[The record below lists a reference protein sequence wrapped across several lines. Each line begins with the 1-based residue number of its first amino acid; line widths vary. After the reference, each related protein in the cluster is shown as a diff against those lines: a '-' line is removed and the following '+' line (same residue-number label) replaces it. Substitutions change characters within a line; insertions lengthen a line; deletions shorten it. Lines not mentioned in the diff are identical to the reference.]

1 MLEGLKELG
10 FNPPVLLAQIIAFGI
25 LFVLLYL
32 VAFRPITRM
41 LDQRAAKIKEG
52 LDQSERIREQ
62 AAQAEEEY
70 RKRIEEAGKAGQDLL
85 NRATRT
91 AEEVRQQGQQKAL
104 EEAQA
109 LLTRAR
115 NEIQRERDEALGSL
129 RREFADLTI
138 AAAEK
143 VIERSL
149 DKQAHRDIIDKVLAE
164 APKINRG

>member
-1 MLEGLKELG
+1 MLEGLKKLG
-10 FNPPVLLAQIIAFGI
+10 FDAPTLIAQIINFTI

-32 VAFRPITRM
+32 LAFRPVTRW
-41 LDQRAAKIKEG
+41 LDKRAAKIKES
-52 LDQSERIREQ
+52 LDQSERIKAQ
-62 AAQAEEEY
+62 AAQAEEEFK
-70 RKRIEEAGKAGQDLL
+70 KRIEEASKAGQDVI

-91 AEEVRQQGQQKAL
+91 ADEVRRQGQQRAL

-164 APKINRG
+164 APKINKG

>member
-1 MLEGLKELG
+1 MLDKLAELG
-10 FNPPVLLAQIIAFGI
+10 LSGSTLLLQVVNFTI

-32 VAFRPITRM
+32 VAYRPVTRM
-41 LDQRAAKIKEG
+41 LDKRAAKIKEG
-52 LDQSERIREQ
+52 LDQSERIKGQ

-70 RKRIEEAGKAGQDLL
+70 RKRIEEASKAGQDLI

-104 EEAQA
+104 EDAQA

-164 APKINRG
+164 APKINQG

>member
-10 FNPPVLLAQIIAFGI
+10 FNASTLIAQIINFAI

-32 VAFRPITRM
+32 VAFRPVTRM
-41 LDQRAAKIKEG
+41 LDKRAAKIKEG
-52 LDQSERIREQ
+52 LDQSERIKEQ

-70 RKRIEEAGKAGQDLL
+70 RKRVEEASKAGQDLI

-91 AEEVRQQGQQKAL
+91 AEEVRQQGQQRAL

-115 NEIQRERDEALGSL
+115 GEIQRERDEAIGSL
-129 RREFADLTI
+129 RGEFADLTI

-164 APKINRG
+164 APKINKG

>member
-1 MLEGLKELG
+1 MLQKLAELG
-10 FNPPVLLAQIIAFGI
+10 LNMPTLLAQIVNFSL
-25 LFVLLYL
+25 LFVVLYL
-32 VAFRPITRM
+32 VAYRPITRM
-41 LDQRAAKIKEG
+41 LDKRAAKIKEG
-52 LDQSERIREQ
+52 LDQAERIREQ
-62 AAQAEEEY
+62 AAQADEEY
-70 RKRIEEAGKAGQDLL
+70 RRRIEEASKAGQDLIS
-85 NRATRT
+85 RASKT
-91 AEEVRQQGQQKAL
+91 AEEVRQQGQQRAL

-115 NEIQRERDEALGSL
+115 SEIQRERDDALGSL

-164 APKINRG
+164 APKINQG

>member
-10 FNPPVLLAQIIAFGI
+10 FNPPVLLAQIINFGI

-41 LDQRAAKIKEG
+41 LDKRAAKIKEG
-52 LDQSERIREQ
+52 LDQSEHIKEQ
-62 AAQAEEEY
+62 AAQAEAEY
-70 RKRIEEAGKAGQDLL
+70 RNRIEEAGKAGQDLI
-85 NRATRT
+85 NRATKT
-91 AEEVRQQGQQKAL
+91 AEEVRAQGQQKAL

-149 DKQAHRDIIDKVLAE
+149 DKQAHREIIDKVLAE
-164 APKINRG
+164 APKINQG

>member
-10 FNPPVLLAQIIAFGI
+10 FNPPVLLAQIVSFGI

-41 LDQRAAKIKEG
+41 LDQRAAKIKDG
-52 LDQSERIREQ
+52 LEQAERIKHQ
-62 AAQAEEEY
+62 AAQAEDEY
-70 RKRIEEAGKAGQDLL
+70 RKRIEEAGKAGQDLI
-85 NRATRT
+85 NRATKT

-109 LLTRAR
+109 LLARAR
-115 NEIQRERDEALGSL
+115 NEIQRERDDALGSL

-143 VIERSL
+143 VIDRSL

-164 APKINRG
+164 APKINQG